1 MCKINI
7 ILGVLSLFVGIVGGV
22 GIYTIYHRN
31 ILKEKYGEKIWGK
44 KLNCNE
50 IWGRPIRYVVEV
62 EYQLNNSI
70 HLGKIVTTDK
80 RIKECKDNEQIQ
92 LLYVDKLNKIFWV
105 EDYSHEQSV
114 YILLLIIFCFFMFLL
129 SGIFLLQS

>member
-1 MCKINI
+1 M
-7 ILGVLSLFVGIVGGV
+7 GIVGGV
-22 GIYTIYHRN
+22 GIYTIYRRS

>member
-1 MCKINI
+1 MCKMNI

-22 GIYTIYHRN
+22 GIYTIYRRN
-31 ILKEKYGEKIWGK
+31 ISKEKCGEKIWGK

-80 RIKECKDNEQIQ
+80 RIKECGDNEQIQ
-92 LLYVDKLNKIFWV
+92 LLYVDKLNKIFWA
-105 EDYSHEQSV
+105 EDYSHEQFV

-129 SGIFLLQS
+129 SGIFFTSI

>member
-22 GIYTIYHRN
+22 GIYTIYRRS